1 MIISLKPFLK
11 SVSPL
16 VLSYFS
22 WNEKGMLRHS
32 TGTFLSM
39 LQFRAEYTL
48 LENRYTS
55 TLHSYKCCGI
65 QLEHFSACSRSEQR
79 YTLLVKRQTGAE
91 HSQKCCGIQLEHFS
105 ACSSSEQRYTRTL
118 LENRYTST
126 LHSQKCCGIQLEH
139 FSACSNSEQRYTL
152 LVKRQTFIHYTL
164 RNVAALG
171 WTLLSL
177 LQLRVEVHSQ
187 KILVQYTLLEML
199 QHSTGTILSMTR
211 HEHLYEINKYTKNL
225 VTLSLEKS
233 NILYT
238 CETTVAVI
246 IKVH

>member
-16 VLSYFS
+16 FLSYFS

-65 QLEHFSACSRSEQR
+65 QLEHFSACSSSEQR

-91 HSQKCCGIQLEHFS
+91 
-105 ACSSSEQRYTRTL
+105 
-118 LENRYTST
+118 
-126 LHSQKCCGIQLEH
+126 HSQKCCGIQLEH

-199 QHSTGTILSMTR
+199 QHSTETILSMTR
-211 HEHLYEINKYTKNL
+211 HVHLYEINKSTKNL
-225 VTLSLEKS
+225 VTLLSLEKS